1 MSRKRMPYNK
11 KNDKKQDAKTTKG
24 MSPEEKEEFEKM
36 DTAHGKK
43 NKPESQTA
51 DRKIDEKLKKKA
63 EKKVEKRHEAKEGK
77 KGEKA
82 EEKREHKK
90 KKKKKKKK

>member
-1 MSRKRMPYNK
+1 MPYNE

-24 MSPEEKEEFEKM
+24 LDKEQKAKFEKM
-36 DTAHGKK
+36 DKAHGKK

-51 DRKIDEKLKKKA
+51 DRKIDERIVKKIKSQD
-63 EKKVEKRHEAKEGK
+63 KRHEAREGK

-82 EEKREHKK
+82 EDKRERKSKK
-90 KKKKKKKK
+90 K

>member
-1 MSRKRMPYNK
+1 MPYNE

-24 MSPEEKEEFEKM
+24 LDKEQKAKFEKM
-36 DTAHGKK
+36 DKAHGKK

-51 DRKIDEKLKKKA
+51 DRKIDERIVKKIKSQ
-63 EKKVEKRHEAKEGK
+63 EKRHEAREGK

-82 EEKREHKK
+82 EDKRERKSKK
-90 KKKKKKKK
+90 K